1 MLSDIE
7 LVYNEFVSR
16 VKHLISNCVPCRHVT
31 LGPKDQKYISPLIK
45 SLLHQRYRLR
55 RRGRLNEANELAVR
69 INTLITEN
77 RRTSLNKL
85 VDAGPREL
93 WAAVKTTAGYCH
105 SGPIGIDPDHINRF
119 LLIYLLTMSMMLR
132 TLTVTGS

>member
-1 MLSDIE
+1 M
-7 LVYNEFVSR
+7 
-16 VKHLISNCVPCRHVT
+16 
-31 LGPKDQKYISPLIK
+31 GPKDPKYISPLIK
-45 SLLHQRYRLR
+45 SLLRRRYRLR

-77 RRTSLNKL
+77 RRTSLYKL

-105 SGPIGIDPDHINRF
+105 STPIGC
-119 LLIYLLTMSMMLR
+119 LLYTSPSPRDRQKSRMPS
-132 TLTVTGS
+132 SA

>member
-7 LVYNEFVSR
+7 LIYNEFVSR
-16 VKHLISNCVPCRHVT
+16 VKHFIFNCVPRRRDT
-31 LGPKDQKYISPLIK
+31 LGPKYPQYISPLIK
-45 SLLHQRYRLR
+45 FLLRRRYRLR
-55 RRGRLNEANELAVR
+55 RRGRLNQANELAVK
-69 INTLITEN
+69 INTFITDN
-77 RRTSLNKL
+77 RRTSLNKF

-105 SGPIGIDPDHINRF
+105 STPTCIDPDSDS

-132 TLTVTGS
+132 TLTVIGR